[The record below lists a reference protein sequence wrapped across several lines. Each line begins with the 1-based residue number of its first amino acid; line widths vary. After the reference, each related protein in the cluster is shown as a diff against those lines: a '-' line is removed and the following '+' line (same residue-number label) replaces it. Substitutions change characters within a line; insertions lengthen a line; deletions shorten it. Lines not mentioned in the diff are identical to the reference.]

1 MKKQLLLTSSSFLN
15 FIGAFNSKHALL
27 FTSVLILS
35 SNVNAATEKFV
46 KETKVKNI
54 EINSLL
60 KGNAKKTFYAKE
72 IIIKGVVK
80 GEGGAVLSGVSV
92 IIKDSKIGTRTN
104 ASGEFQI
111 NAPEGATLVFS
122 YLGYVSQNISVANKS
137 VINVTMLIDEGKYQM
152 NEVVV
157 VGYGTQKRSD
167 ITGSVTSVP
176 KERLSGLPVTNV
188 LSAIQ
193 GTTAGL
199 NVSST
204 SSVPGSSPSVLVR
217 GVNSINAGTGP
228 LTVIDGVPF
237 SNLGG
242 SMNDI
247 NPNDIASIE
256 ILKDASAVA
265 IYGTRG
271 SSGVILITT
280 KRGKTGEPTIRYSV
294 YGGPEFQVKNLH
306 PLSGPEYAE
315 KYLEFLR
322 QSNRPVANPP
332 VPNQYEIANYNA
344 GNTVD
349 WLKEVSQSGS
359 IQDHNLS
366 ISGGTEK
373 IKYFVSGAYQ
383 KQKGVLKGYQFTR
396 ASIRS
401 NLDATVTSWLTAGTS
416 LFFAN
421 SNADGGTATYSSAL
435 QMSPY
440 GRIREENG
448 DYTIFPMFG
457 ETLFRNPLLGLN
469 QDVNNR
475 DKNLN
480 GTLYAEVKPA
490 FIKGLK
496 YRFNG
501 NYTFQ
506 PTKDDFYSG
515 PNAGDTFSGTASIQ
529 KEETEGWLLEHILS
543 YNKDWN
549 DHHFDVTAL
558 YGAQEKIYTRLN
570 VRGTTFVNDDL
581 SFNNIGAAG
590 AVVPTSLYSRESM
603 ISQMGRLNYSYKS
616 KYLITATVR
625 RDGFSAFGSAT
636 SKYGTFPSIA
646 LGWNISNES
655 FLKNVSQIDNIKL
668 RASYGKSGNQAINA
682 YQTITTQG
690 VTKYIY
696 NGVTTTGLVSSS
708 LLVNGVLGNS
718 KLNWES
724 TTGTNLAVDFSLF
737 GNRISGTVEVYKT
750 ETRDVLLKRRLPAI
764 IGFPNIFD
772 NLGKVSNKGLEFTLN
787 TVNIQNDNFSWS
799 TNFNFSASRN
809 KIVSLYG
816 DNLDDIGNKWFIG
829 KSLYAIYDYKL
840 EGVWQTGE
848 DPSNVD
854 PTAKPGDLKF
864 ADLNGDKK
872 ITEADK
878 SYLGNSL
885 PKWTGGM
892 INNFK
897 YKNFGL
903 SVFVQTSQGSLINN
917 PILNLQSYGGRV
929 NIPRE
934 LSYWTPTNN
943 NNEAPSLTYSNPR
956 LYAYPVKQNYLRI
969 KDITLSYNLSNKAAE
984 QLKLGSLS
992 VFASGRNLHTVTNW
1006 IGTDP
1011 ELSVNGVERQAG
1023 PANQPLAYGV
1033 YPLVTS
1039 VVVGLNI
1046 TLR

>member
-1 MKKQLLLTSSSFLN
+1 MKKQLLFKAKHTILCAS
-15 FIGAFNSKHALL
+15 AFM
-27 FTSVLILS
+27 LS
-35 SNVNAATEKFV
+35 SGLNAATEKFV
-46 KETKVKNI
+46 KKTKVNHI
-54 EINSLL
+54 EISSIV
-60 KGNAKKTFYAKE
+60 KSKTTGAFYAKD
-72 IIIKGVVK
+72 ILIKGTVK
-80 GEGGAVLSGVSV
+80 GEGGSPLSGVTV
-92 IIKDSKIGTRTN
+92 TVKDSKIGTKTN
-104 ASGEFQI
+104 VSGEYQL

-122 YLGYVSQNISVANKS
+122 YVGYVQQSISAGSKS
-137 VINVTMLIDEGKYQM
+137 VINVTLLIDEGKYQM

-176 KERLSGLPVTNV
+176 KERLAGLPVTNV

-193 GTTAGL
+193 GTTAGI

-294 YGGPEFQVKNLH
+294 YGGPEYQVKNLH
-306 PLSGPEYAE
+306 PMSGPEYTE

-322 QSNRPVANPP
+322 QGNRPVANPP
-332 VPNQYEIANYNA
+332 VPNQYEVENYNA
-344 GNTVD
+344 GTTVD
-349 WLKEVSQSGS
+349 WLKEISQSGS

-396 ASIRS
+396 ASVRS

-421 SNADGGTATYSSAL
+421 SNADGGTVSYSSAL

-440 GRIREENG
+440 GRIREQNG

-457 ETLFRNPLLGLN
+457 ETLFKNPLLGLN

-480 GTLYAEVKPA
+480 GTFYAEVKPA
-490 FIKGLK
+490 FIPGLK
-496 YRFNG
+496 YRVNG

-506 PTKDDFYSG
+506 PTKDDSYAG
-515 PNAGDTFSGTASIQ
+515 PDAGDTFSGTAEIR

-570 VRGTTFVNDDL
+570 VKGTTFVNDDL

-590 AVVPTSLYSRESM
+590 AVVPTSLYSREAM
-603 ISQMGRLNYSYKS
+603 VSQMGRLNYAYKS
-616 KYLITATVR
+616 KYLLTATVR

-708 LLVNGVLGNS
+708 LLVNGILGNT

-737 GNRISGTVEVYKT
+737 DSRITGTVEVYKT
-750 ETRDVLLKRRLPAI
+750 ETKDVLLKRRLPAI

-772 NLGKVSNKGLEFTLN
+772 NLGKVANRGIEFTLN
-787 TVNIQNDNFSWS
+787 TVNIKKDNFTWS

-829 KSLYAIYDYKL
+829 KSLFAIYDYKL

-848 DPSNVD
+848 DASNVD

-878 SYLGNSL
+878 SYLGTSL

-903 SVFVQTSQGSLINN
+903 SIFVQTAQGSLINN
-917 PILNLQSYGGRV
+917 PILNLQAYGGRV

-934 LSYWTPTNN
+934 LSYWTPANN
-943 NNEAPSLTYSNPR
+943 SNAAPSLTYSNPR
-956 LYAYPVKQNYLRI
+956 LYAYPSKQDYLRI

-992 VFASGRNLHTVTNW
+992 VFASGRNLYTATNW

>member
-1 MKKQLLLTSSSFLN
+1 MKKQLFKQAFLC
-15 FIGAFNSKHALL
+15 
-27 FTSVLILS
+27 TSVLILS
-35 SNVNAATEKFV
+35 SSVNAASEKFL
-46 KETKVKNI
+46 KETNHKTI
-54 EINSLL
+54 AINR
-60 KGNAKKTFYAKE
+60 AKDVT
-72 IIIKGVVK
+72 IKGTVK
-80 GEGGAVLSGVSV
+80 GEGGAALSGVTV
-92 IIKDSKIGTRTN
+92 TVKDSKIGTKTN
-104 ASGEFQI
+104 ASGEYQLT
-111 NAPEGATLVFS
+111 APEGSTLIFS
-122 YLGYVSQNISVANKS
+122 YLGYVSQNISVGNKS

-176 KERLSGLPVTNV
+176 KERLSDLPVTNV
-188 LSAIQ
+188 LSAIE

-204 SSVPGSSPSVLVR
+204 SSVPGSSPTVLVR

-294 YGGPEFQVKNLH
+294 YAGPEYQNKNLH
-306 PLSGPEYAE
+306 PLEGPAYVQ
-315 KYLEFLR
+315 KYLDFSK
-322 QSNRPVANPP
+322 QMNRTPNNPP
-332 VPNQYEIANYNA
+332 VPNQYEVPNYNA
-344 GNTVD
+344 GTTVD
-349 WLKEVSQSGS
+349 WMKEISQSGS

-383 KQKGVLKGYQFTR
+383 KQVGVLKGYQFNR
-396 ASIRS
+396 ASVRS

-416 LFFAN
+416 LFFSN
-421 SNADGGTATYSSAL
+421 NNADGGKVSYSSAM

-440 GRIREENG
+440 GRLYEPNG
-448 DYTIFPMFG
+448 DYTIYPMFS
-457 ETLFRNPLLGLN
+457 ETLFKSPMLGLN
-469 QDVNNR
+469 SDVQDR
-475 DKNLN
+475 KKNLN
-480 GTLYAEVKPA
+480 GTFYAEVKPA
-490 FIKGLK
+490 FIPGLK

-506 PTKDDFYSG
+506 PTTEDTYAG
-515 PNAGDTFSGTASIQ
+515 PDAGNTLNGTAFRE
-529 KEETEGWLLEHILS
+529 KTETQGWLLEHILS

-549 DHHFDVTAL
+549 DHHLDVTAL
-558 YGAQEKIYTRLN
+558 YGAQEKEYTRLT
-570 VRGTTFVNDDL
+570 VKGSTFVNDDL
-581 SFNNIGAAG
+581 SFNNVGAAG
-590 AVVPTSLYSRESM
+590 TIEAGSTYSRDAM

-625 RDGFSAFGSAT
+625 RDGYSAFGSGT

-708 LLVNGVLGNS
+708 ALVNGVLGNIN
-718 KLNWES
+718 LNWES

-737 GNRISGTVEVYKT
+737 GSRISGTVEVYKT
-750 ETRDVLLKRRLPAI
+750 ETKDVLLKRKLPAI
-764 IGFPNIFD
+764 IGYPIIFD
-772 NLGKVSNKGLEFTLN
+772 NLGKVSNKGIEFTLN
-787 TVNIQNDNFSWS
+787 TVNIKNENFTWS

-829 KSLYAIYDYKL
+829 KSLYAIYDYTL
-840 EGVWQTGE
+840 EGIWQTGE

-917 PILNLQSYGGRV
+917 PMLNLQGYGGRV
-929 NIPRE
+929 NTPRE
-934 LSYWTPTNN
+934 LQYWTAENN
-943 NNEAPSLTYSNPR
+943 NNEAPSLSFTNPR
-956 LYAYPVKQNYLRI
+956 LYAYPSKQNYFRI

-992 VFASGRNLHTVTNW
+992 VFASGRNLHTFTNW
-1006 IGTDP
+1006 IGADP
-1011 ELSVNGVERQAG
+1011 ELSVNATPAIQAG
-1023 PANQPLAYGV
+1023 SANQPLTYGV

>member
-1 MKKQLLLTSSSFLN
+1 MKTKLSKRAFLC
-15 FIGAFNSKHALL
+15 A
-27 FTSVLILS
+27 SVLMLS
-35 SNVNAATEKFV
+35 STVNAASGKFV
-46 KETKVKNI
+46 KETKVKHI
-54 EINSLL
+54 EINPIFKAQTNKALP
-60 KGNAKKTFYAKE
+60 TRDVP
-72 IIIKGVVK
+72 IKGVVK
-80 GEGGAVLSGVSV
+80 GEGGSPLSGVTV
-92 IIKDSKIGTRTN
+92 TVKDSKIGTKTN
-104 ASGEFQI
+104 ASGEYQL

-122 YLGYVSQNISVANKS
+122 YVGYVQQSIIAGNKS
-137 VINVTMLIDEGKYQM
+137 VINVILLIDEGKYQM

-176 KERLSGLPVTNV
+176 KERLAGLPVTNV

-199 NVSST
+199 NVSSP

-217 GVNSINAGTGP
+217 GVNSINALTGP

-294 YGGPEFQVKNLH
+294 YGGPEYQVKNLH
-306 PLSGPEYAE
+306 PLSGPAYAE

-332 VPNQYEIANYNA
+332 VPNQYEIPNYNA
-344 GNTVD
+344 GTTVD
-349 WLKEVSQSGS
+349 WLKEISQTGS

-383 KQKGVLKGYQFTR
+383 KQKGVLKGYQFNR
-396 ASIRS
+396 ASVRS

-421 SNADGGTATYSSAL
+421 SNADGGTVNYSNAL

-480 GTLYAEVKPA
+480 GTFYAEVKPA
-490 FIKGLK
+490 AIPGLK
-496 YRFNG
+496 YRLNG

-506 PTKDDFYSG
+506 INKEDVYSG
-515 PNAGDTFSGTASIQ
+515 PDAGDTFSGTANIL

-558 YGAQEKIYTRLN
+558 YGAQEKIFTRQR
-570 VRGTTFVNDDL
+570 VIGTTFINDDL

-590 AVVPTSLYSRESM
+590 AVVPTSLYSREAM
-603 ISQMGRLNYSYKS
+603 VSQMGRLNYSYKS

-636 SKYGTFPSIA
+636 SKYGTFPSVA

-737 GNRISGTVEVYKT
+737 DSRISGTVEVYKT
-750 ETRDVLLKRRLPAI
+750 ETKDVLLRRRLPAI
-764 IGFPNIFD
+764 IGFPSIFD
-772 NLGKVSNKGLEFTLN
+772 NLGKVANRGIEFTLN
-787 TVNIQNDNFSWS
+787 TVNIKNDNFTWS

-816 DNLDDIGNKWFIG
+816 DNQDDIGNKWFIG

-872 ITEADK
+872 ITDTDK
-878 SYLGNSL
+878 SYLGTSL

-903 SVFVQTSQGSLINN
+903 SVFVQTTQGSLINN
-917 PILNLQSYGGRV
+917 PILNLQTYGGRV

-934 LSYWTPTNN
+934 ISYWTPTNN

-969 KDITLSYNLSNKAAE
+969 KDITLSYNLSDKAAE

-992 VFASGRNLHTVTNW
+992 VFASGRNLYTSTNW
-1006 IGTDP
+1006 IGADP

-1023 PANQPLAYGV
+1023 PANQPLAYGI